1 MTVRAPKCR
10 DQVAVESAQP
20 SSAAGSS
27 DKARGRYHRFC
38 AADPAAPAA
47 FARMPRSRAV
57 RAPRP
62 WPSVPSLRISRWS
75 PIGFMA
81 WAPSATDASLAQVPI
96 PLRHWPV
103 RRPVDARQPGR
114 PVAAHDDHARCDSA
128 QAQIGAPARGS
139 FSIGTVSE

>member
-47 FARMPRSRAV
+47 FARMPPKSGGA
-57 RAPRP
+57 
-62 WPSVPSLRISRWS
+62 S
-75 PIGFMA
+75 P
-81 WAPSATDASLAQVPI
+81 TSLAKRAIAENIAMVTDWI
-96 PLRHWPV
+96 HGLCAKR
-103 RRPVDARQPGR
+103 D
-114 PVAAHDDHARCDSA
+114 
-128 QAQIGAPARGS
+128 
-139 FSIGTVSE
+139 